1 MVNVNQA
8 TGTWLVGGELLE
20 TEMFGRRK
28 TFWPI
33 KGQWA
38 RQTLQGQARRWGAI
52 YTFKWME
59 WQISTTSSRPR
70 QALCLCHCDGALP
83 ESPRVV
89 WRREFWCPEAG
100 WGVRG
105 LICVPPPPTLRTVED
120 GCARVFCQR
129 PHYPYIFMPLYSPRV
144 FFSWKFLPFKI
155 WRTLCLE
162 MSGTECPVKQWH
174 VPEEQIPHTYTFY
187 LSHCKSTIANRK
199 KIIWNSEDISDKIN
213 LHKICTYI
221 QFSSKKSEYNKSNN
235 SATNVI

>member
-144 FFSWKFLPFKI
+144 FFFLEISTLQDLTNTLSRNVGNRMPSEAMTCPRRTDTSHLHILFKSLQI
-155 WRTLCLE
+155 NDCKQEEDNLKLWR
-162 MSGTECPVKQWH
+162 
-174 VPEEQIPHTYTFY
+174 
-187 LSHCKSTIANRK
+187 
-199 KIIWNSEDISDKIN
+199 
-213 LHKICTYI
+213 YI
-221 QFSSKKSEYNKSNN
+221 RQN
-235 SATNVI
+235 